1 MEFFETSFEKTLN
14 EMNIP
19 LISIIVPVYNTAP
32 WLAKCLDS
40 ICAQDYRN
48 LEILC
53 IDDGSTDNSAEIL
66 KEYAAK
72 DTRIKVYTQKNAGL
86 SASRNTGLEHASG
99 EWVTGVDSDDYLY
112 PGIYNQL
119 LDYCYDEVDVVF
131 FGVQVVSEDMQE
143 LPARDYFNLPEAGEY
158 EMTPHLASI
167 LNVCFWSKLWRR
179 SLIERYNFRFPVGL
193 VHEDEALYW
202 SFMPCVKRIAVCRA
216 IGYAYMQRCGSI
228 MNADGLNVVNRKQRL
243 MPVLE
248 FVHAEYKKR
257 GLLKTKAKD
266 YLIRMFIEKCCN
278 IPNQDYETIHNH
290 VTEVIKK
297 CNMKHAHYRLERLFP
312 TERRGLLTIY
322 RYERKKI
329 YKFMGVP
336 IWITYYTQNCNAITP
351 SLILKHII
359 RRFMRRFA
367 L

>member
-1 MEFFETSFEKTLN
+1 
-14 EMNIP
+14 MNIP

-86 SASRNTGLEHASG
+86 SAARNTGLEHATG

-112 PGIYNQL
+112 PGIYE
-119 LDYCYDEVDVVF
+119 EVVRHCREGINMVF
-131 FGVQVVSEDMQE
+131 FGVREENEQGKALPDRSYFSLPQSGDYE
-143 LPARDYFNLPEAGEY
+143 L
-158 EMTPHLASI
+158 TPYLAER

-179 SLIERYNFRFPVGL
+179 SLLVEQSLHFPVGL
-193 VHEDEALYW
+193 VHEDEALFWTAAPYIQ
-202 SFMPCVKRIAVCRA
+202 RISICPAV
-216 IGYAYMQRCGSI
+216 GYAYLQRNGSI
-228 MNADGLNVVNRKQRL
+228 MNQSGLTAFMRKQRCML
-243 MPVLE
+243 ILE
-248 FVHAEYKKR
+248 FVHTEYKKR

-266 YLIRMFIEKCCN
+266 YLIRMFIGKCCN
-278 IPNQDYETIHNH
+278 IPNQDYETIHNL
-290 VTEVIKK
+290 VTEVITR

-312 TERRGLLTIY
+312 IDRIGLLTIY

-329 YKFMGVP
+329 YKLMGVP

-359 RRFMRRFA
+359 RRFMRCFA

>member
-1 MEFFETSFEKTLN
+1 MRN
-14 EMNIP
+14 PI
-19 LISIIVPVYNTAP
+19 ISVIVPVYNTAP
-32 WLAKCLDS
+32 WLARCLDS
-40 ICAQDYRN
+40 ICTQSYTN

-53 IDDGSTDNSAEIL
+53 VNDGSTDNSAEIL
-66 KEYAAK
+66 EEYAAK
-72 DTRIKVYTQKNAGL
+72 DVRIRVFIQENAGL
-86 SASRNTGLEHASG
+86 SAARNTALEHATG

-112 PGIYNQL
+112 PGIYE
-119 LDYCYDEVDVVF
+119 EVVRHCREGINMVF
-131 FGVQVVSEDMQE
+131 FGVREEDEQGKPLPDRPYFTLPQPGDYE
-143 LPARDYFNLPEAGEY
+143 L
-158 EMTPHLASI
+158 TPYLAER

-202 SFMPCVKRIAVCRA
+202 SMMPYVKRIAVCRA

-248 FVHAEYKKR
+248 FVHTEYKKR

-266 YLIRMFIEKCCN
+266 YLIRRFIGKCCN
-278 IPNQDYETIHNH
+278 IPNQDSETIHNL
-290 VTEVIKK
+290 VTEVITK
-297 CNMKHAHYRLERLFP
+297 CNMKHAHYHLERLFP

-329 YKFMGVP
+329 YKLMGVP
-336 IWITYYTQNCNAITP
+336 IWIIYYTQNCNAITP

-359 RRFMRRFA
+359 RRFMRRLA